1 VPGDRNSAGSYRK
14 CVEGINLFS
23 GIPERL
29 KGYTSVHSKTLT
41 AIPTVQSSFQ
51 ATERSSREL
60 NFVVAAL
67 GLMCMT
73 SVASW

>member
-1 VPGDRNSAGSYRK
+1 VPGDRNSAGSCGRY
-14 CVEGINLFS
+14 VEGINLSS
-23 GIPERL
+23 GIPEVL

-51 ATERSSREL
+51 ATKRSSREL
-60 NFVVAAL
+60 NLVIAAL

-73 SVASW
+73 FVASW